1 MNHRDTKTQ
10 SIEDMVNHDLNELF
24 IDIEGQKVVLNIIR
38 GLDDVKQGNFSD
50 KTILDIVESD

>member
-10 SIEDMVNHDLNELF
+10 SIEGMVNHDLNELF

>member
-1 MNHRDTKTQ
+1 
-10 SIEDMVNHDLNELF
+10 MVNHDLNELF